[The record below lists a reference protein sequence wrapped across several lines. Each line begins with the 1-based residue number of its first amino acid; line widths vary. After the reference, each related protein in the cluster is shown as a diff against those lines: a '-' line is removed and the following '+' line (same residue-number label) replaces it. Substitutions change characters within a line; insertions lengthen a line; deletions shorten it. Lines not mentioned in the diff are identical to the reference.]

1 MTFDELIRDFGGKIG
16 VELTPTDGAVA
27 LAVDDMSVLIQELP
41 ELDAVVL
48 LGEIGEPP
56 PEGLERLLTA
66 MLDANHLFAGTG
78 GGTLSR
84 DPGSGKFHLCRWE
97 PLALADAGSFAAV
110 MEKFVNVLETWRKL
124 VADYRPDEAVASSGA
139 DLDVPALGG
148 NGFLKI

>member
-84 DPGSGKFHLCRWE
+84 DPESGKFHLCRWE
-97 PLALADAGSFAAV
+97 SLALADGESFAAV
-110 MEKFVNVLETWRKL
+110 VEKFVNVLETWRKL
-124 VADYRPDEAVASSGA
+124 VADYRPPAADVAEGA
-139 DLDVPALGG
+139 GAPAFGQ
-148 NGFLKI
+148 NGFLQI